1 MKNLAS
7 LLGKFPIYLL
17 LFIIFLNS
25 CRTKKVV
32 TQTLTTTVHDT
43 IRDIKII
50 ERYKAVTDTLL
61 IDNPCDSSGILS
73 NFYSKIV
80 IPQGKVIIRSL
91 NGKIQATVNID
102 SIQSVYE
109 SKYKSLVNKSVEKGQ
124 IFIRTNVVPSW
135 AIITI
140 FVESIIILLYFYFKF
155 INPFK

>member
-1 MKNLAS
+1 MKNLTI
-7 LLGKFPIYLL
+7 LFGIIPICLAL
-17 LFIIFLNS
+17 S
-25 CRTKKVV
+25 CKPTRVV
-32 TQTLTTTVHDT
+32 TNIKEIVTHDT
-43 IRDIKII
+43 IRDVRIVEK
-50 ERYKAVTDTLL
+50 YKAVTDTLV

-80 IPQGKVIIRSL
+80 IPQGKVIIKSL
-91 NGKIQATVNID
+91 NGKIQAIVNID

-109 SKYKSLVNKSVEKGQ
+109 SKYKSLVDKSVENEK

-140 FVESIIILLYFYFKF
+140 FFESLIILLYFYFKF

>member
-1 MKNLAS
+1 MKNLTI
-7 LLGKFPIYLL
+7 LFGIIPICLAL
-17 LFIIFLNS
+17 S
-25 CRTKKVV
+25 CKPARVV
-32 TQTLTTTVHDT
+32 TNIKEIVTHDT
-43 IRDIKII
+43 IRDVRIV
-50 ERYKAVTDTLL
+50 ERFKAVHDTLV

-73 NFYSKIV
+73 NFYSKLV

-109 SKYKSLVNKSVEKGQ
+109 SKYKSLVNKNVETEK

-140 FVESIIILLYFYFKF
+140 FIESLIILLYFYFKF

>member
-1 MKNLAS
+1 MKNLTI
-7 LLGKFPIYLL
+7 LFGIIPICLAL
-17 LFIIFLNS
+17 S
-25 CRTKKVV
+25 CKPIKRTTSTSVV
-32 TQTLTTTVHDT
+32 TVHDT
-43 IRDIKII
+43 IRDVRIV
-50 ERYKAVTDTLL
+50 ERYKQVTDTLV

-73 NFYSKIV
+73 NFYSKLV

-109 SKYKSLVNKSVEKGQ
+109 SKYKSLVNKNVEKEK

-140 FVESIIILLYFYFKF
+140 FIESLIILLYFYFKF

>member
-1 MKNLAS
+1 MKNLTI
-7 LLGKFPIYLL
+7 LFGIIPICLAL
-17 LFIIFLNS
+17 S
-25 CRTKKVV
+25 CKPARVV
-32 TQTLTTTVHDT
+32 TNIKEIVTHDT
-43 IRDIKII
+43 IRDVRIV
-50 ERYKAVTDTLL
+50 ERFKAVHDTLV

-73 NFYSKIV
+73 NFYSKLV

-109 SKYKSLVNKSVEKGQ
+109 SKYKSLVNKNVEKGQ

-140 FVESIIILLYFYFKF
+140 FFESLIILLYFYFKF

>member
-1 MKNLAS
+1 MKNLTI
-7 LLGKFPIYLL
+7 LFGIIPICLAL
-17 LFIIFLNS
+17 S
-25 CRTKKVV
+25 CKPIKRTTSTSVV
-32 TQTLTTTVHDT
+32 TVHDT
-43 IRDIKII
+43 IRDIKIV
-50 ERYKAVTDTLL
+50 ERYKQVIDTLV

-109 SKYKSLVNKSVEKGQ
+109 SKYKSLVDKSVENEK

-140 FVESIIILLYFYFKF
+140 FIESLIILLYFYFKF

>member
-1 MKNLAS
+1 MKNLTI
-7 LLGKFPIYLL
+7 LFGIIPICLAL
-17 LFIIFLNS
+17 S
-25 CRTKKVV
+25 CKPARVV
-32 TQTLTTTVHDT
+32 TNIKEIVTHDT
-43 IRDIKII
+43 IRDVRIV
-50 ERYKAVTDTLL
+50 ERYKAVIDTLV

-73 NFYSKIV
+73 NFYSKLV

-109 SKYKSLVNKSVEKGQ
+109 SKYKSLVNKNVETEK

-140 FVESIIILLYFYFKF
+140 FIESLIILLYFYFKF

>member
-1 MKNLAS
+1 MKNLTI
-7 LLGKFPIYLL
+7 LFGIIPICLAL
-17 LFIIFLNS
+17 S
-25 CRTKKVV
+25 CKPARVV
-32 TQTLTTTVHDT
+32 TNIKEIVTHDT
-43 IRDIKII
+43 IRDIKIV
-50 ERYKAVTDTLL
+50 ESYKPVIDTLV

-73 NFYSKIV
+73 NFYSKLV

-109 SKYKSLVNKSVEKGQ
+109 SKYKSLVNKNVEKGQ

-140 FVESIIILLYFYFKF
+140 FFESLIILLYFYFKF

>member
-1 MKNLAS
+1 MKNLTI
-7 LLGKFPIYLL
+7 LFGIIPICLAL
-17 LFIIFLNS
+17 S
-25 CRTKKVV
+25 CKPARVV
-32 TQTLTTTVHDT
+32 TNIKEIVTHDT
-43 IRDIKII
+43 IRDVRIV
-50 ERYKAVTDTLL
+50 ERYKAVHDTLV

-73 NFYSKIV
+73 NFYSKLV

-109 SKYKSLVNKSVEKGQ
+109 NKYRYKKTNLSQ
-124 IFIRTNVVPSW
+124 IDTKIVTKYVVPSW

-140 FVESIIILLYFYFKF
+140 FIESLIILLYFYFKF

>member
-1 MKNLAS
+1 MKNLTI
-7 LLGKFPIYLL
+7 LFGIIPICLAL
-17 LFIIFLNS
+17 S
-25 CRTKKVV
+25 CKPVKNITS
-32 TQTLTTTVHDT
+32 TSILTVHDT
-43 IRDIKII
+43 IRDVRVV

-109 SKYKSLVNKSVEKGQ
+109 SKYKSLVNKSVEKEK
-124 IFIRTNVVPSW
+124 IFIRTNVIPSW

-140 FVESIIILLYFYFKF
+140 FIESVIILLYFYFKF

>member
-1 MKNLAS
+1 MKNLTI
-7 LLGKFPIYLL
+7 LFGIIPICLAL
-17 LFIIFLNS
+17 S
-25 CRTKKVV
+25 CKPLQKV
-32 TQTLTTTVHDT
+32 TTSSIVTVHDT
-43 IRDIKII
+43 IRDVRVV
-50 ERYKAVTDTLL
+50 ERYKAVTDTLV

-73 NFYSKIV
+73 NFYSKLV

-109 SKYKSLVNKSVEKGQ
+109 SKYKSLVGKSVQNEK
-124 IFIRTNVVPSW
+124 IFIRNNVVPSW

-140 FVESIIILLYFYFKF
+140 FFESIIILLYFYFRF

>member
-1 MKNLAS
+1 MKNLTI
-7 LLGKFPIYLL
+7 LFGIIPICLAL
-17 LFIIFLNS
+17 S
-25 CRTKKVV
+25 CKPLQKV
-32 TQTLTTTVHDT
+32 TTSSIVTVHDT
-43 IRDIKII
+43 IRDVRVV
-50 ERYKAVTDTLL
+50 ERYKAVTDTLI

-73 NFYSKIV
+73 NFYSKLV

-109 SKYKSLVNKSVEKGQ
+109 SKYKSLVGKSVENEK

-140 FVESIIILLYFYFKF
+140 FFESIIILLYFYFRF

>member
-1 MKNLAS
+1 MKNLTI
-7 LLGKFPIYLL
+7 LFGIIPICLAL
-17 LFIIFLNS
+17 S
-25 CRTKKVV
+25 CKPLQKV
-32 TQTLTTTVHDT
+32 TTSSIVTVHDT
-43 IRDIKII
+43 IRDIRTV
-50 ERYKAVTDTLL
+50 ERYKAVTDTLV

-73 NFYSKIV
+73 NFYSKLV

-109 SKYKSLVNKSVEKGQ
+109 SKYKSLVSKSVQNEK

-140 FVESIIILLYFYFKF
+140 FFESIIILLYFYFKF

>member
-1 MKNLAS
+1 MKKLTILFGIIPICLALS
-7 LLGKFPIYLL
+7 CKPIK
-17 LFIIFLNS
+17 
-25 CRTKKVV
+25 RTTSTSVV
-32 TQTLTTTVHDT
+32 TVHDT
-43 IRDIKII
+43 IRDIKIV
-50 ERYKAVTDTLL
+50 ERYKAVTDTLI

-109 SKYKSLVNKSVEKGQ
+109 SKYKSLVGKSVQNEK
-124 IFIRTNVVPSW
+124 IFIRINVVPSW

-140 FVESIIILLYFYFKF
+140 FIESLIILLYFYFKF

>member
-1 MKNLAS
+1 MKNLTI
-7 LLGKFPIYLL
+7 LFGIIPICLAL
-17 LFIIFLNS
+17 S
-25 CRTKKVV
+25 CKPIKRTTSTSVV
-32 TQTLTTTVHDT
+32 TVHDT
-43 IRDIKII
+43 IRDVKIV
-50 ERYKAVTDTLL
+50 ERYKQVIDTLV

-109 SKYKSLVNKSVEKGQ
+109 SKYKSLVNKNVETEK

-140 FVESIIILLYFYFKF
+140 FIESLIILLYFYFKF

>member
-1 MKNLAS
+1 MKNLTI
-7 LLGKFPIYLL
+7 LFGIIPIYLAL
-17 LFIIFLNS
+17 S
-25 CRTKKVV
+25 CKPARVV
-32 TQTLTTTVHDT
+32 TNIKEIVTHDT
-43 IRDIKII
+43 IRDVRIV
-50 ERYKAVTDTLL
+50 ERFKAVHDTLV

-73 NFYSKIV
+73 NFYSKLV

-109 SKYKSLVNKSVEKGQ
+109 SKYKSLVNKNVEKGQ

-140 FVESIIILLYFYFKF
+140 FFESLIILLYFYFKF